1 MPDQLSPTSAES
13 IARIAAADGIALA
26 MALLPTAE
34 LWANATTDG
43 ASLFRRDLL
52 RNKTNAVL
60 QFFEFVAKPPAMVTP
75 EDVRAWQQ
83 ALEAEGLAQETIYG
97 RISRVSSF
105 YEWALKEPALAR
117 HLKANPVKLARPR
130 APKPYQS
137 ESIKAL
143 RDEDLDALLDVVR
156 RKIASDDPVASLV
169 ARRDYALLLF
179 YLLSGMRRTEIIRL
193 RWGDVDL
200 RRDGSIV
207 LSTKVKGG
215 TYLTREIADPSVQQ
229 ALLDYLDRSGR
240 RHGMTKSSP
249 LWVAHDRA
257 QTTPPGKAKKKLGA
271 PGAKEKVARTP
282 GKQLS
287 SHGFVKK
294 LKEYA
299 AEAGLDHIHLH
310 QTRHTYARLVSEEAG
325 SIIEVQDA
333 LGHKN
338 LATTRVY
345 AQRVAIKRDKH
356 SRAIASRLGLS
367 GQQRNEG
374 QGSNR

>member
-1 MPDQLSPTSAES
+1 MPDELILSSDAPIT
-13 IARIAAADGIALA
+13 RIPAADGVAIA
-26 MALLPTAE
+26 MSLLPSAE
-34 LWANATTDG
+34 LWANATTD
-43 ASLFRRDLL
+43 ASSLFRRDLL

-83 ALEAEGLAQETIYG
+83 ALEEEGLAQETVYG

-105 YEWALKEPALAR
+105 YEWALKEPELAR
-117 HLKANPVKLARPR
+117 HLKANPVRLARPK

-143 RDEDLDALLDVVR
+143 RDEDLTALLSTVR
-156 RKIASDDPVASLV
+156 AKIDGDDQVASLV
-169 ARRDYALLLF
+169 ALRDYALLLF
-179 YLLSGMRRTEIIRL
+179 YLLSGMRRTEVIRL
-193 RWGDVDL
+193 RWGDLDL
-200 RRDGSIV
+200 RHDGSIV
-207 LSTKVKGG
+207 LSAKVKGG
-215 TYLTREIADPSVQQ
+215 TYLTREIADPSAQH
-229 ALLDYLDRSGR
+229 ALLDYLEASGR
-240 RHGMTKSSP
+240 LEQMTKPSP

-257 QTTPPGKAKKKLGA
+257 QLTRPGKSKTNPRKQ
-271 PGAKEKVARTP
+271 KVARKP
-282 GKQLS
+282 GKPLS

-299 AEAGLDHIHLH
+299 AAAGLDHIHLH

-338 LATTRVY
+338 LATTRIY

-356 SRAIASRLGLS
+356 SRAIASRLGL
-367 GQQRNEG
+367 
-374 QGSNR
+374 GSQPRKEPGSAKA